1 MMTANT
7 QALNVGIFCLLIQ
20 KMCIF
25 FNYKTSIVRNKPLY
39 LKSITQQMFQAEL
52 DQISESMRRLQDE
65 IESGKEESKI
75 VNEQLQTF
83 QQRLQENTEELTR
96 KSLELEQSR
105 ENVSRLEIDLESR
118 VDGLSNLSR
127 EVDSLRKCLRESETK
142 LAESEKEILS
152 TKDRERSQKE
162 LNQQMIAYQK
172 DLQEQIR

>member
-1 MMTANT
+1 
-7 QALNVGIFCLLIQ
+7 
-20 KMCIF
+20 
-25 FNYKTSIVRNKPLY
+25 
-39 LKSITQQMFQAEL
+39 
-52 DQISESMRRLQDE
+52 MRRLQDE

-118 VDGLSNLSR
+118 VDELSNLSR